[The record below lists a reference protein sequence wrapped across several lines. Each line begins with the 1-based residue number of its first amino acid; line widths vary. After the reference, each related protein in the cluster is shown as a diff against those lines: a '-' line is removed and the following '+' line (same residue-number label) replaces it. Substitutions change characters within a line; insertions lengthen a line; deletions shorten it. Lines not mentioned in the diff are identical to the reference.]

1 MIADSV
7 LLAGLTYVERSM
19 KAEQKQQEEEAVQEV
34 QQKHEMD
41 KKANRAQ
48 STAARQNHQRV
59 SKKRLSSNGPQ
70 KKYHIQQPMKRD

>member
-19 KAEQKQQEEEAVQEV
+19 KAEQKQREEEAVQEV

-41 KKANRAQ
+41 KAANRAQ
-48 STAARQNHQRV
+48 STAVRHNHQKV
-59 SKKRLSSNGPQ
+59 NKKKLASSTNQ